1 MLDQEDLQLIEQFNA
16 ENLQQ
21 KNRIAEE
28 YRHYDI
34 PNVYKNDRAKEAP
47 TYELYLMNKI
57 ELSPEDEKAVG
68 ELGENA
74 GTLERVRHLTS
85 QVMLSE
91 EWYQSVY
98 GIGFFEQFNM
108 NELSWCLY
116 DAAILM
122 SKLEGANRWFHSL
135 ELSEVERRKKGN
147 YLWWILGFLLFLF
160 AGELLSYGLK
170 NAHMLLIY
178 IVLMLGLG
186 YFIKNS
192 QERKKVELSHIQK
205 EKQEAQGCLDWHFQ
219 KAGEHPLIQQ
229 QAQNSSSFFFDTMRM
244 YVNEG
249 RARTLQEAL
258 NLYHQEGQYN
268 QLLQRQE
275 AALQQTEQ
283 IQKMTTFNT
292 IYNILKK

>member
-1 MLDQEDLQLIEQFNA
+1 MLDQEDLQLIEKFKA
-16 ENLQQ
+16 ENLQK
-21 KNRIAEE
+21 KNKIVEE

-34 PNVYKNDRAKEAP
+34 PNGYKNDRAKEAP

-57 ELSPEDEKAVG
+57 ELSSEDKKAVD
-68 ELGENA
+68 ELGEKA
-74 GTLERVRHLTS
+74 GNFERFRHLTS
-85 QVMLSE
+85 QVMTSE
-91 EWYQSVY
+91 KWYQSVY
-98 GIGFFEQFNM
+98 GIGFFAQFNM
-108 NELSWCLY
+108 NELSWYLY

-122 SKLEGANRWFHSL
+122 SKLEGANRWFQFL
-135 ELSEVERRKKGN
+135 EISEVERRKKGN

-160 AGELLSYGLK
+160 VGELLSYGLK

-205 EKQEAQGCLDWHFQ
+205 DKQEAQACIDWHFQ

-229 QAQNSSSFFFDTMRM
+229 QAQNSSSFFFDTMRI

-258 NLYHQEGQYN
+258 NLFHQENQYN
-268 QLLQRQE
+268 QLMQQQE
-275 AALQQTEQ
+275 ALQQTEQ

-292 IYNILKK
+292 VYNILK

>member
-1 MLDQEDLQLIEQFNA
+1 MLDQEDLQLIEKFKA
-16 ENLQQ
+16 ENLQK
-21 KNRIAEE
+21 KNKIVEE

-34 PNVYKNDRAKEAP
+34 PNGYKNDRAKEAP

-57 ELSPEDEKAVG
+57 ELSPEDKKVVD
-68 ELGENA
+68 ELGEKA
-74 GTLERVRHLTS
+74 GNFERFRYLTS
-85 QVMLSE
+85 QVMTSE
-91 EWYQSVY
+91 KWYQSVY
-98 GIGFFEQFNM
+98 GIGFFEHFNM
-108 NELSWCLY
+108 NELSWYLY

-122 SKLEGANRWFHSL
+122 SKLEGANRWFQFL
-135 ELSEVERRKKGN
+135 EISEVERRKKGN

-160 AGELLSYGLK
+160 VGELLSYGLK

-205 EKQEAQGCLDWHFQ
+205 DKQEAQACIDWHFQ

-229 QAQNSSSFFFDTMRM
+229 QAQNSFSFFFDTMRI

-258 NLYHQEGQYN
+258 NLFHQEKQYN
-268 QLLQRQE
+268 QLMQQQE
-275 AALQQTEQ
+275 AALQKTEQ

-292 IYNILKK
+292 VYNILKK

>member
-1 MLDQEDLQLIEQFNA
+1 MPS
-16 ENLQQ
+16 
-21 KNRIAEE
+21 K
-28 YRHYDI
+28 
-34 PNVYKNDRAKEAP
+34 
-47 TYELYLMNKI
+47 
-57 ELSPEDEKAVG
+57 
-68 ELGENA
+68 
-74 GTLERVRHLTS
+74 
-85 QVMLSE
+85 

-108 NELSWCLY
+108 NELSWYLY

-122 SKLEGANRWFHSL
+122 GKLEGASRWFQSL
-135 ELSEVERRKKGN
+135 EISEVERRKKGN

-160 AGELLSYGLK
+160 VGELLSYGLK
-170 NAHMLLIY
+170 NIHMLLIY

-258 NLYHQEGQYN
+258 NLYHQESQYN

>member
-57 ELSPEDEKAVG
+57 ELSPEDEKAIDK
-68 ELGENA
+68 LGAKA
-74 GTLERVRHLTS
+74 GNFERVRHLTS

-108 NELSWCLY
+108 NELSWYLY

-122 SKLEGANRWFHSL
+122 GKLEGASRWFQSL
-135 ELSEVERRKKGN
+135 EISEVERRKKGN

-160 AGELLSYGLK
+160 VGELLSYGLK

-205 EKQEAQGCLDWHFQ
+205 EKQEAQACIDWHSQ
-219 KAGEHPLIQQ
+219 KAGEHPLVQQ

-258 NLYHQEGQYN
+258 NLYHQESQHN

-283 IQKMTTFNT
+283 IQKMTTVNT